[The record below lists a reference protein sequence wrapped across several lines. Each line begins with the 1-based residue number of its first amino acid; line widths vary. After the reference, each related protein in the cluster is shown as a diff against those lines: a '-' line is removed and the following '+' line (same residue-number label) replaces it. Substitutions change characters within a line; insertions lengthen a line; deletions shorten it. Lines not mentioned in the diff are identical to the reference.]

1 MYVLILL
8 LFILNMQQHLDYTSL
23 LWFLCPC
30 YCCIGNN
37 YRRGGCTIQNDENLP
52 WKLEFFS
59 NSEPRMLR
67 KPALKIEG
75 RSANRSSAFLD
86 AFKSTLPG
94 SPLVR
99 PAKKWEEATHELQD
113 KKKKHQHDI
122 YKHPSN
128 QPHATTSLVHASST
142 NSEQQVLTSDRADS
156 ASAEQTC
163 GGNSDIAMKNVNGQ
177 GNSNIA
183 MKDVNGQKC
192 LSSPWSLEKIRKP
205 SPELTNGLGKE
216 FTTTKQSSQ
225 QLDLRKRLNSI
236 YDSVLLVDNITIA
249 KEVVGMLTNKY
260 RHLVHACDTEVLFY

>member
-8 LFILNMQQHLDYTSL
+8 LFVLNMQQHLDYTSL

-37 YRRGGCTIQNDENLP
+37 CRRGGCTIQNDENLR
-52 WKLEFFS
+52 WKLEFFP

-67 KPALKIEG
+67 KPTLKIEG
-75 RSANRSSAFLD
+75 HSANRSSALLD
-86 AFKSTLPG
+86 AFKSTLPD
-94 SPLVR
+94 SPLVH

-113 KKKKHQHDI
+113 NKKQHQRDI
-122 YKHPSN
+122 CKHPSN
-128 QPHATTSLVHASST
+128 QPHATTSLVNASST
-142 NSEQQVLTSDRADS
+142 NSEQHVLTSDRAPTDS

-163 GGNSDIAMKNVNGQ
+163 GGNSDIAMK
-177 GNSNIA
+177 
-183 MKDVNGQKC
+183 DVNGQNC
-192 LSSPWSLEKIRKP
+192 LSSSRNLEKIRKP

-216 FTTTKQSSQ
+216 FTTTKQSPL
-225 QLDLRKRLNSI
+225 QLDLRKRLTSN
-236 YDSVLLVDNITIA
+236 YDSVLLVDNITMA